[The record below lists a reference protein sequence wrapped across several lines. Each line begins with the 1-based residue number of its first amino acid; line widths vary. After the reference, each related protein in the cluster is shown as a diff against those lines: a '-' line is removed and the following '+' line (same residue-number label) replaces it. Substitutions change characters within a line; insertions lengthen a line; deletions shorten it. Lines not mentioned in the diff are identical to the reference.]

1 MQGKNFRALT
11 SPDNGGR
18 GHGEPG
24 VKVTN
29 LATADEMA
37 RRRPDMI
44 RAEVPHRGHI
54 PFLDEG
60 ESLTAIRHWLKMVSC

>member
-1 MQGKNFRALT
+1 MARPAGLPLALI
-11 SPDNGGR
+11 R
-18 GHGEPG
+18 GE
-24 VKVTN
+24 N
-29 LATADEMA
+29 SDLLSRATADEMA

-60 ESLTAIRHWLKMVSC
+60 ESLTAIRHWLKIVSC